1 MLLVEFRFLVTSMSQ
16 HPVKIFLRFSR
27 STVGFDS
34 IYYTRLFSC
43 NLEVHRALET
53 KARYVSSKHLL
64 NMLSILMPKFLCA
77 NAFPELLLRL
87 FVMVRPTSE

>member
-1 MLLVEFRFLVTSMSQ
+1 MLLVEFRFVVTSMSQ
-16 HPVKIFLRFSR
+16 HPVKIFLYSFR

-34 IYYTRLFSC
+34 IYYTRSFTFIF
-43 NLEVHRALET
+43 EVRRALET

-64 NMLSILMPKFLCA
+64 NTLSILMPKFMCA